1 MGSSDEDKANKGNNK
16 SGYSKEKLV
25 SQMNNEFV
33 INGSSLKLQYVS
45 IELQIRSQM
54 KIDKEMGEWNR

>member
-45 IELQIRSQM
+45 IEL
-54 KIDKEMGEWNR
+54 